1 MSGDDT
7 GEQQAPAQVK
17 RVLPPERLGPHH
29 DLTSFEN
36 GRHPSLD
43 DWLKRRAL
51 ASEGLSARTYVICDS
66 DNPARVMGYYA
77 IATAME
83 RRTALPSARL
93 RHGMPE
99 EIPLLLIGRLALDHA
114 WQGLGLGTDL
124 LADALRRCLAAS
136 DIAGARGVIVHAIDD
151 EAAGFYRRHGFLP
164 SPLGQGIL
172 LMPIE
177 TVRALV
183 APS

>member
-1 MSGDDT
+1 MPT
-7 GEQQAPAQVK
+7 GPQAPQKAR

-29 DLTSFEN
+29 DLASFEN

-51 ASEGLSARTYVICDS
+51 ASEGLSARAYVICDA
-66 DNPARVMGYYA
+66 DAPTRVVGYYA

-83 RRTALPSARL
+83 RRTALPSAQL
-93 RHGMPE
+93 RRGMPE
-99 EIPLLLIGRLALDHA
+99 EVPLLLIGRLALDRA

-124 LADALRRCLAAS
+124 LSDALRRCLAAS

-151 EAAGFYRRHGFLP
+151 DAAGFYRRHGFLP
-164 SPLGQGIL
+164 SPLGEGIL

-177 TVRALV
+177 TVRALF

>member
-1 MSGDDT
+1 MSSG
-7 GEQQAPAQVK
+7 QQAPQNAR

-29 DLTSFEN
+29 DLSSFEN

-51 ASEGLSARTYVICDS
+51 ASEGLSARAYVICDAGA
-66 DNPARVMGYYA
+66 PTRVVGYYA

-83 RRTALPSARL
+83 RRAALPRAQL
-93 RHGMPE
+93 RRGMPE
-99 EIPLLLIGRLALDHA
+99 EVPLLLIGRLALDRA
-114 WQGLGLGTDL
+114 WQGLGLGTNL

-136 DIAGARGVIVHAIDD
+136 DIAGARGIIVRAIDD
-151 EAAGFYRRHGFLP
+151 EAAQFYQRHGFLP
-164 SPLGQGIL
+164 SPLGPGIL

-177 TVRALV
+177 TVRALFV
-183 APS
+183 PS